1 MNLVSRRPIPLLV
14 CPDCFEAEGLQKRI
28 VEMRPQFDEGKC
40 DHHETKKGVPA
51 TEVAEILREVIENN
65 YHHSGIDHN
74 GEPTGDDLIS
84 ILYDLTETDN
94 HDVIE
99 ALQSALIDG
108 DTWWPADGGEA
119 FFSDEVGYSTITQY
133 QDDGRSAKWNNF
145 RQEIVNR
152 RRFFSAQAKVILS
165 ELFDGLHLLRD
176 NRNEPA
182 IRTLEAGSLTLFRG
196 RKANSFAERRQ
207 IEEAPA
213 RELGP
218 PPEKFRGAGRM
229 NPSGIPVFYG
239 AFDIP
244 TSLAELRPAVGETV
258 LAAEFDLLRPI
269 VVLDTTKFE
278 SPPKPLNVFAKT
290 YNERLSLWGFM
301 AEFMTEISLPCLPND
316 EHLDYIPTQVVA
328 EYLVYEHLVKVAGEE
343 RHIDGLIFRS
353 AQNPEGKNIVLFGSA
368 GLVVQEPSKDDR
380 FRLKSGTS
388 NPSLS
393 LRSNSLSR
401 HTIRS
406 IEIDAYDPSLM
417 YDGYDE

>member
-1 MNLVSRRPIPLLV
+1 MLV

-28 VEMRPQFDEGKC
+28 VEIRPQFDEGKC

-51 TEVAEILREVIENN
+51 SEVAEILREVIQNN
-65 YHHSGIDHN
+65 YHHSGFDHN
-74 GEPTGDDLIS
+74 GEPTGDNLATV
-84 ILYDLTETDN
+84 LYDLTEANN
-94 HDVIE
+94 HDLIE
-99 ALQSALIDG
+99 ALQAALIDG
-108 DTWWPADGGEA
+108 DSWWPGDGEDA
-119 FFSDEVGYSTITQY
+119 FFSEEVGYSKITQY
-133 QDDGRSAKWNNF
+133 QDDGRSTKWSNF
-145 RQEIVNR
+145 RQEIVSR
-152 RRFFSAQAKVILS
+152 RRFFSAHAKVILS

-182 IRTLEAGSLTLFRG
+182 IRTLEAGSVTLFRG
-196 RKANSFAERRQ
+196 RKANSLAERRR

-218 PPEKFRGAGRM
+218 PPEKLRSAGRM

-258 LAAEFDLLRPI
+258 IAAEFDLLRPI

-278 SPPKPLNVFAKT
+278 SPPKPLNMFAKA

-328 EYLVYEHLVKVAGEE
+328 EYLVHEHMVKVAGKE

-353 AQNPEGKNIVLFGSA
+353 AQNPNGKNIVLFGNA
-368 GLVVQEPSKDDR
+368 GLVVQEPSKDV
-380 FRLKSGTS
+380 RLSWSSSGRD
-388 NPSLS
+388 PSLS
-393 LRSNSLSR
+393 LRPNSLTR

-406 IEIDAYDPSLM
+406 IEIDAYDPSEM
-417 YDGYDE
+417 YDGYHE